1 MMPTPEDLARIAEV
15 EFADIVDS
23 TEILGTKMR
32 IVLVEG
38 GFVDVWLSRKLEGRF
53 GFHWEHEATGRSYRY
68 DNFPNTKWK
77 HVSTYP
83 YHFHNGSQDNVVDSS
98 RFGRDIMDGFR
109 DFMRWVRL
117 KLGDEEGDD

>member
-53 GFHWEHEATGRSYRY
+53 A
-68 DNFPNTKWK
+68 
-77 HVSTYP
+77 
-83 YHFHNGSQDNVVDSS
+83 
-98 RFGRDIMDGFR
+98 
-109 DFMRWVRL
+109 
-117 KLGDEEGDD
+117 LGT